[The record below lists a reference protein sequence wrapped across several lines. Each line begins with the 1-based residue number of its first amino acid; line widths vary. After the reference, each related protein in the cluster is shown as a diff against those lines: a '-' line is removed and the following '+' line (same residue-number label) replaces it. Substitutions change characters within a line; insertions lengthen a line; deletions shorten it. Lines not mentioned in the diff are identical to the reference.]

1 MNHLVD
7 IDRWILIFSILIGEL
22 PTLVEDN
29 AMESLFLVGVSMNIL
44 IILICD
50 SPQKQLPMQMKG
62 KWENKMEPIELK

>member
-1 MNHLVD
+1 
-7 IDRWILIFSILIGEL
+7 L